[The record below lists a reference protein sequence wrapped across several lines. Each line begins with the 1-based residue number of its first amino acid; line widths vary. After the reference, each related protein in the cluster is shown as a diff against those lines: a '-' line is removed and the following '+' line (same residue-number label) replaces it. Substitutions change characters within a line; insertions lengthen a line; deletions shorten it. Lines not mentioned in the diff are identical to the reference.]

1 MSLVARSS
9 RRQLCPFRRPAIRQ
23 RRKSA
28 LYPTSMWSRSA
39 KLDAHAGNNPGH
51 HSFLYCRILLIG
63 SDFVGSTSLLL
74 RVRPRECTTLRLS
87 CPGAAFFLGEARLSA
102 AAPEQFRVV
111 DSPQR
116 LSTRHLN
123 PLHSRTLVLRRH
135 SRSKQGSGPFWLCRS
150 YYLRSGCVDI
160 AYWTRWQMGNTFRK
174 ANKHSD
180 HAMQAQMLR
189 AADVIRMLGL
199 APHSE
204 GGHFRETFR
213 DSLNVEGARS
223 ASTAIYFLLGA
234 RERSR
239 WHRLDV
245 VEIWHYYAGAP
256 LALEIVARH
265 GDARERSRLGPHL
278 HPASGR
284 RESFRRLPGRQPRV
298 WVNGASPAAPRRRDS
313 TLRAS
318 KWRPRVGRRIS
329 SRIWGSPRGKSRC
342 VQFWPDSLPDHLL

>member
-1 MSLVARSS
+1 
-9 RRQLCPFRRPAIRQ
+9 
-23 RRKSA
+23 
-28 LYPTSMWSRSA
+28 
-39 KLDAHAGNNPGH
+39 
-51 HSFLYCRILLIG
+51 
-63 SDFVGSTSLLL
+63 
-74 RVRPRECTTLRLS
+74 
-87 CPGAAFFLGEARLSA
+87 
-102 AAPEQFRVV
+102 
-111 DSPQR
+111 
-116 LSTRHLN
+116 
-123 PLHSRTLVLRRH
+123 
-135 SRSKQGSGPFWLCRS
+135 
-150 YYLRSGCVDI
+150 
-160 AYWTRWQMGNTFRK
+160 MGNTFRK

-265 GDARERSRLGPHL
+265 GGARERLRLGPHL
-278 HPASGR
+278 ASGER
-284 RESFRRLPGRQPRV
+284 PQGVVPAFAWQTAQSLGEWSLAGCT
-298 WVNGASPAAPRRRDS
+298 AAPGFDF
-313 TLRAS
+313 AS
-318 KWRPRVGRRIS
+318 LEVAPEGWA
-329 SRIWGSPRGKSRC
+329 
-342 VQFWPDSLPDHLL
+342 PD